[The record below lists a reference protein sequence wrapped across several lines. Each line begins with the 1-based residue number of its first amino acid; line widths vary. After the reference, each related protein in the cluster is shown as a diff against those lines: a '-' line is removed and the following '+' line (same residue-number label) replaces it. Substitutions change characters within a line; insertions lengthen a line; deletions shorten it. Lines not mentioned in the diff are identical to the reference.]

1 MKFEFVDG
9 RIPPVFYS
17 FDPAYHAW
25 NCCNMLVHSWILNFV
40 SPSIAQSIV
49 FMQNACDVWNDLKER
64 CAQGDLVRIS
74 VLIQE
79 IYALQPESEYVN
91 AFYFELKMVWEELE
105 IYMPAPNCSYRAG
118 ADLP

>member
-1 MKFEFVDG
+1 MRRALGGKMKFEFVDG

-74 VLIQE
+74 THTRNLRFATRIR
-79 IYALQPESEYVN
+79 I
-91 AFYFELKMVWEELE
+91 
-105 IYMPAPNCSYRAG
+105 C
-118 ADLP
+118 